1 MKTDQNFA
9 FAYDIFKDGTS
20 KKLDV
25 NATSAADKASSAQ
38 GFKWVHV
45 QGNIDQLRSV
55 LNEQDLD
62 PLVVNALSA
71 EETRPRCT
79 PSEKGAILI
88 LRGVNLNEGA
98 EPEDMISIR
107 IWVEQNR
114 VISCGIRRLK
124 AIDDVV
130 DMITSGRAPKTS
142 GDLVAV
148 FALRLADRVEPV
160 VAELN
165 EQVDGVEEN
174 LADAEMP
181 VVRRH
186 LAEIRRSSI
195 ILRRY
200 MFPQRDALT
209 TFELEGFS
217 WISKLT
223 LSHLREAVERVTRV
237 CEELDS
243 IRDRA
248 QIIHDQILDERAEFM
263 NKQMLVLTIVAAFFL
278 PVGFLTGLLGMNV
291 GGVPLM
297 DNPFGFAA
305 VCGFILFVFGIEY
318 LIFKKLKLF

>member
-1 MKTDQNFA
+1 MEPDQNYA

-20 KKLDV
+20 KNIDMDV
-25 NATSAADKASSAQ
+25 AATPKDAPASN
-38 GFKWVHV
+38 GFQWVHV
-45 QGNIDQLRSV
+45 HGHREQLREA
-55 LNEQDLD
+55 LARQNLD
-62 PLVVNALSA
+62 PLIVNALTA
-71 EETRPRCT
+71 AETRPRCT
-79 PSEKGAILI
+79 PIGNGAIII

-98 EPEDMISIR
+98 QPEDMVSIR
-107 IWVEQNR
+107 IWVEQHR
-114 VISCGIRRLK
+114 VVSCGIRPLK

-130 DMITSGRAPKTS
+130 DMITSGRAPRTA

-165 EQVDGVEEN
+165 EQVDGVEET
-174 LADAEMP
+174 LEIEDMSA
-181 VVRRH
+181 VRRH

-195 ILRRY
+195 ILRRF

-209 TFELEGFS
+209 TFEVEGFS

-243 IRDRA
+243 LRDRA
-248 QIIHDQILDERAEFM
+248 QIIHDQIMDERAELM

-297 DNPFGFAA
+297 DSPYGFAA
-305 VCGFILFVFGIEY
+305 ICGLVFVIFGIEY

>member
-1 MKTDQNFA
+1 MKSDQNFA
-9 FAYDIFKDGTS
+9 FAYSIFSDGTS
-20 KKLDV
+20 EKRDLSAATSVGAKPVANGFQWIHVHGDAEHIRSGLADKKLD
-25 NATSAADKASSAQ
+25 A
-38 GFKWVHV
+38 
-45 QGNIDQLRSV
+45 LV
-55 LNEQDLD
+55 LT
-62 PLVVNALSA
+62 ALTA

-79 PSEKGAILI
+79 PAENGAIVI

-98 EPEDMISIR
+98 QPEDMISIR

-114 VISCGIRRLK
+114 VISCGFRPLR

-130 DMITSGRAPKTS
+130 DMIDSGRAPKTS
-142 GDLVAV
+142 GDLVAL

-160 VAELN
+160 VAGLN
-165 EQVDGVEEN
+165 EQVDEVEEN
-174 LADAEMP
+174 LVDDNMSA
-181 VVRRH
+181 VRRH
-186 LAEIRRSSI
+186 LVEIRRTSI

-217 WISKLT
+217 WLTKLT
-223 LSHLREAVERVTRV
+223 LSHLREAVERITRV

-248 QIIHDQILDERAEFM
+248 QIIHDQIMDERAELM

-291 GGVPLM
+291 GGVPLL
-297 DNPFGFAA
+297 DSSYGFAA
-305 VCGFILFVFGIEY
+305 VCIFILVVFGIEY